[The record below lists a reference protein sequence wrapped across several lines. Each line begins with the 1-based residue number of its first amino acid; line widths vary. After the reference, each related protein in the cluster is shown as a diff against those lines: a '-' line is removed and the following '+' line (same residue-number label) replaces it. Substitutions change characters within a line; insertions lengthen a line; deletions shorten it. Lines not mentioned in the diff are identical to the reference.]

1 VDHCNQETENLSRNP
16 DGVPIKP
23 DESISSVSGG
33 IFIFLSGPRPVGIEY
48 NLSCAINYYGAAKRA
63 LFAFPV
69 NLAETS
75 TIFKKKGWAFNELS
89 CCRLGRGNLSSA
101 EIAFAD
107 M

>member
-1 VDHCNQETENLSRNP
+1 MWIIAIKKQKICQEILM
-16 DGVPIKP
+16 G
-23 DESISSVSGG
+23 
-33 IFIFLSGPRPVGIEY
+33 FL
-48 NLSCAINYYGAAKRA
+48 LNYYGAAKRA